1 MTDNEKKSSLL
12 NKEQLLMATGA
23 VPVYDKKGCCF
34 TSVQTDSRNV
44 TPGTLFVPLRGE
56 NQNGHKYIP
65 QALEKGASVVFVDEK
80 EIRENGEYYSSLCEK
95 YPEAAFYCV
104 ENNLHALQDAAE
116 AYVAQF
122 PDLIKIS
129 ITGSSG
135 KTTTKEMLASVL
147 RQHFGKEGLIC
158 TEGNLNSETGLPLSV
173 FKIKGTEKVGVFE
186 MGMNRVDEIGEISK
200 VLKSKYGIISNIG
213 NAHIGILGSRKNIAL
228 EKRKSFNYIPVDG
241 AAFIPVDDDFA
252 DFCTENVKGKVVK
265 YGVSCAA
272 ASGVEFIKDDGLAGT
287 VFSVDGVV
295 VKLPLSGK
303 YNYQNALGVIA
314 LAKELGVTADEI
326 KAGLEG
332 ISAVSGRMET
342 KEIKTVTG
350 KNVRLIAD
358 CYNANPDSMGK
369 VIEFCGELE
378 TEGASATG
386 SARKVFVLGDMKELG
401 DKAAAEHRGVAQKV
415 IAAGADYVCLVGP
428 EMKNAADYL
437 EENKYHSYSYFK
449 ANDEAGSKQIAEKL
463 LSVLD
468 NGDILLLKGSHSMAL
483 ETIIPLLEGGAE

>member
-1 MTDNEKKSSLL
+1 MTDNEKQASLL
-12 NKEQLLMATGA
+12 NINQLLLATGGRLIS
-23 VPVYDKKGCCF
+23 DTKECCF

-44 TPGTLFVPLRGE
+44 TPGALFVPLRGE

-65 QALEKGASVVFVDEK
+65 QALEKGACVVFVDEK
-80 EIRENGEYYSSLCEK
+80 ELSENSDLYEELCSK
-95 YPEAAFYCV
+95 NPAVAFVCV
-104 ENNLHALQDAAE
+104 KNNLHALQDAAE

-122 PDLIKIS
+122 PELIKIS

-173 FKIKGTEKVGVFE
+173 FKIKGSEKAGVFE

-200 VLKSKYGIISNIG
+200 VLKSKYGIITNIG

-228 EKRKSFNYIPVDG
+228 EKRKSFKYIPQDG
-241 AAFIPVDDDFA
+241 AAFIPADDDFA
-252 DFCTENVKGKVVK
+252 DFCTEEVKGKVVK
-265 YGVSCAA
+265 YGPSCAGA
-272 ASGVEFIKDDGLAGT
+272 FGVEFVKDDGLAGT
-287 VFSVDGVV
+287 EFSVDGLL
-295 VKLPLSGK
+295 VKLSLSGK

-314 LAKELGVTADEI
+314 LAKELGVSAAEI

-350 KNVRLIAD
+350 KTVRLIAD

-378 TEGASATG
+378 TEGAGAV
-386 SARKVFVLGDMKELG
+386 KKIFVLGDMKELG
-401 DKAAAEHRGVAQKV
+401 DKAATEHRGVAQK
-415 IAAGADYVCLVGP
+415 ILAASADYVCLVGP

-437 EENKYHSYSYFK
+437 EENHYHNYSYFK
-449 ANDEAGSKQIAEKL
+449 ANDEAGSKMIAEKL
-463 LSVLD
+463 LSILD

-483 ETIIPLLEGGAE
+483 ETIIPLLEGGAK